1 MAIAL
6 PIVVPLDVLFVV
18 NEVTSMFSPTKRTSA
33 TPLIKLLIR
42 CAATFSTLGV

>member
-18 NEVTSMFSPTKRTSA
+18 NEVTSMFSPTKGASVKVSIL
-33 TPLIKLLIR
+33 PLNE
-42 CAATFSTLGV
+42 